1 MRAIGAGLI
10 AVVVALVVVQRSV
23 HVYPRQKPGHWI
35 NLPSSLRQMN
45 DDETE
50 LNVMGAAVTNVVW
63 LGAFTSSQPVNGCDW
78 WYRLEVEVR
87 MAGDPFTLEPTLFG
101 DWIPRSFS
109 RESLAYPLVNVRGLQ
124 ASTAYRW
131 IARER
136 VQPFTEFPEQGQVI
150 RCEPGTLRS
159 SDWTWHHVPFDF
171 SFRTPVLLSDK
182 RSP

>member
-1 MRAIGAGLI
+1 VRTI
-10 AVVVALVVVQRSV
+10 AAALTIVVVALVTLQTSV
-23 HVYPRQKPGHWI
+23 PLYPRQREAHWI
-35 NLPSSLRQMN
+35 NVPSSLRQMN
-45 DDETE
+45 EDETE
-50 LNVMGAAVTNVVW
+50 LDVLGVAVTSTVW
-63 LGAFTSSQPVNGCDW
+63 LGAFTSSQPVNRCDW

-87 MAGDPFTLEPTLFG
+87 TAGDPFTFEPTHVG

-109 RESLAYPLVNVRGLQ
+109 KQSLAYPLVNVSGLQ

-136 VQPFTEFPEQGQVI
+136 VQPFAEFPEQGQVI

-171 SFRTPVLLSDK
+171 SFRTQAFFSER